1 MLRVAFCISGRGRL
15 ARSALACRADLGFKP
30 VLVLTDEK
38 ADPSL
43 EPFAHGVG
51 APFVRLDVRDR
62 PRFDR
67 DLAAACLHAAPDLIL
82 LTFDK
87 LVPATLVARFP
98 HAIVNVHLSLLPAF
112 RGFGAL
118 RAALAAGVKFA
129 GATLHLVGADVDGG
143 PIITQGV
150 VPVRA
155 DDTPDTLGARVYGR
169 LLPMYLQVLAWYATG
184 RVWHDTIGRVWIRDA
199 NYGDALTCPAIEPDV
214 AALACRIC
222 ETPEAMNPHP

>member
-15 ARSALACRADLGFKP
+15 ARSALACRTALGFKP
-30 VLVLTDEK
+30 VLILTDEK

-43 EPFAHGVG
+43 EPFAQDVG
-51 APFVRLDVRDR
+51 TPFVRLDVHDR

-67 DLAAACLHAAPDLIL
+67 DLEAACVHATPDLIV

-118 RAALAAGVKFA
+118 RAALEAGVKFA
-129 GATLHLVGADVDGG
+129 GATLHLVGTDVDGG

-155 DDTPDTLGARVYGR
+155 DDTPAALGTRIYGR
-169 LLPMYLQVLAWYATG
+169 LLPMYLQVLAWYAAG
-184 RVWHDTIGRVWIRDA
+184 RVWHDTAGRVWIRDA
-199 NYGDALTCPAIEPDV
+199 DYGDCLTCPAIEPGV
-214 AALACRIC
+214 AALARRLS
-222 ETPEAMNPHP
+222 ETPEEVNPHP

>member
-1 MLRVAFCISGRGRL
+1 MLRVAFCISGQGRL
-15 ARSALACRADLGFKP
+15 ARSALACHAALGFEP
-30 VLVLTDEK
+30 ALVLADEK

-43 EPFAHGVG
+43 EPFARDGG

-67 DLAAACLHAAPDLIL
+67 DLEAACVHAAPDLIV

-118 RAALAAGVKFA
+118 RAALQAGVKLA
-129 GATLHLVGADVDGG
+129 GATLHLVGTDVDGG

-150 VPVRA
+150 VPVRS
-155 DDTPDTLGARVYGR
+155 DDTPDTLGTRVYAR

-184 RVWHDTIGRVWIRDA
+184 RVWHDTAGRVWIRDA
-199 NYGDALTCPAIEPDV
+199 DYGDFLTCPAIEPDV
-214 AALACRIC
+214 AALARRLC
-222 ETPEAMNPHP
+222 ETPEAVNPPP